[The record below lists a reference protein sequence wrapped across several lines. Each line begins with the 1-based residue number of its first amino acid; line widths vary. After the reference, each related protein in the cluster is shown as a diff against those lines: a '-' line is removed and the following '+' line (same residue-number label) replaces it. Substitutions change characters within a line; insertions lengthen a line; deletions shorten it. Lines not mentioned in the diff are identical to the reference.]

1 MKKYIWPLGGAV
13 LVTIAFFA
21 PGTEGHLWD
30 SLLFGGVASIVF
42 LIAFSVY
49 WLRKREI
56 KKQRK
61 SIIALFSCLIVFGI
75 VAAAFDYQRSNFQ
88 KETLTDIRLVIERG
102 IAKTAVQENLNEVLK
117 AYYLNDG
124 RNKYANIEQ
133 AFISRYDS
141 LISEQGTVNFEQVA
155 DSNSTLT
162 VYLSTLE
169 PDTIVLIAES
179 RAVRGWVSDFE
190 NFREGS
196 GYLQARG
203 ILTPKGVRYE
213 REN

>member
-1 MKKYIWPLGGAV
+1 M
-13 LVTIAFFA
+13 LVTLAFFA
-21 PGTEGHLWD
+21 PGTEGHMWD
-30 SLLFGGVASIVF
+30 SLLAGGITSILF

-49 WLRKREI
+49 WLKRKDI
-56 KKQRK
+56 NKQRTG
-61 SIIALFSCLIVFGI
+61 IITLFSCLVIFGGI
-75 VAAAFDYQRSNFQ
+75 AAAFDYQRSNFQ

-102 IAKTAVQENLNEVLK
+102 IAKTVVQENLNEVLK
-117 AYYLNDG
+117 EYYLNDG

-133 AFISRYDS
+133 AFTSRYDS
-141 LISEQGTVNFEQVA
+141 LITEQGTVNFEQVA

-162 VYLSTLE
+162 VYLSTFE
-169 PDTIVLIAES
+169 PDSIVLIAES
-179 RAVRGWVSDFE
+179 RAVKGWEPDFE

-196 GYLQARG
+196 GYLQTIG